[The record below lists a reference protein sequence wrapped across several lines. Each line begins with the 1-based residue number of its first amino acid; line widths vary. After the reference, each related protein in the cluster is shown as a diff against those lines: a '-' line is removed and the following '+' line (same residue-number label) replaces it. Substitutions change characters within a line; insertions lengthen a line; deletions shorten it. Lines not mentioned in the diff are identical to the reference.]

1 MQKTEP
7 RKLTRYEKARLIGA
21 RALQISSGAQFLV
34 KLTQQEL
41 EAIRFNPIEIAKL
54 EFEQDLIP
62 MEVRPTYHHERKE
75 KEKLTISPNVGKNLD
90 FKEEPVE
97 QE

>member
-1 MQKTEP
+1 MHKTEKK
-7 RKLTRYEKARLIGA
+7 RLTRYEKARLIGA
-21 RALQISSGAQFLV
+21 RALQISSGAPFLV

-41 EAIRFNPIEIAKL
+41 EAIRFSPLEIAKL

-62 MEVRPTYHHERKE
+62 MEVRPVYPHERKE
-75 KEKLTISPNVGKNLD
+75 KEKVVISPNVGKNLD